1 MTGQGITVGQWLIPE
16 SELEE
21 RFETSGGPGG
31 QHANRSET
39 AVTLRFDISSS
50 SLPDEIRARL
60 SGRLGPIVEV
70 TASDT
75 RSQWRNREIARERMT
90 GRLEQAM
97 VVPKRR
103 RKTKPSRQA
112 RESRLAE
119 KKARSEV
126 KKGRRSPGADDG

>member
-50 SLPDEIRARL
+50 SLPDEIRSRL
-60 SGRLGPIVEV
+60 SDRLGPAIEV

-75 RSQWRNREIARERMT
+75 RSQWRNREIARERLT
-90 GRLEQAM
+90 GRLEQAL
-97 VVPKRR
+97 VVPKK
-103 RKTKPSRQA
+103 RKKSKPSRRA
-112 RESRLAE
+112 TESRLAE
-119 KKARSEV
+119 KRARSEV
-126 KKGRRSPGADDG
+126 KKGRRPPGADDH

>member
-1 MTGQGITVGQWLIPE
+1 VTGQGITVGQWLIPE

-39 AVTLRFDISSS
+39 SVTLRFDISSS
-50 SLPDEIRARL
+50 SLPHEIRLRL
-60 SGRLGPIVEV
+60 SSRLGSVIEV

-103 RKTKPSRQA
+103 KKTKPSRQA

-126 KKGRRSPGADDG
+126 KKRRRSPGADDG

>member
-39 AVTLRFDISSS
+39 AVTLRFDIAAS
-50 SLPDEIRARL
+50 SLPDEIRLRL
-60 SGRLGPIVEV
+60 SGRLGPVIEV

-90 GRLEQAM
+90 GRLEEAL
-97 VVPKRR
+97 VVPKWRK
-103 RKTKPSRQA
+103 KTKPSRKA